1 VSREWTRDVGLLA
14 LRLCGLGLA
23 LHGWP
28 KLVALTSEGADA
40 GFVAGVARLGFPMP
54 LLFAWVAALAELAG
68 GLLVAIGLFTRPA
81 AALAAA
87 TMAVAAFVRHRL
99 AHHVLVWLGAIDV
112 APETLKAWG
121 DPELAAVY
129 CAVFVALASMGGG
142 RFSIERLLRR
152 SGSRRG

>member
-1 VSREWTRDVGLLA
+1 MRDAGLFA

-28 KLVALTSEGADA
+28 KVVALSTAGAEA
-40 GFVAGVARLGFPMP
+40 GFVAGVGRLGFPVP

-68 GLLVAIGLFTRPA
+68 GLLVAIGLFTRVA
-81 AALAAA
+81 AVLAAT
-87 TMAVAAFVRHRL
+87 TMAVAAFLRHRL

-112 APETLKAWG
+112 DAETVKSWG

-129 CAVFVALASMGGG
+129 CAVFVAIAAMGGG